1 MKRKLF
7 LLVIPALFA
16 TVAVVSCKKEKPLSS
31 ESNDVTTTKDGAQF
45 VVDTLNSKVEWK
57 GYKIF
62 KSENTSHF
70 GNIKFESG
78 DVTVKDGKLESGKFV
93 ADMTSLTSEDLKNDK
108 ENLEKLNGHLKSGDF
123 FEVEKF
129 PTASYEITK
138 VTPAAEGDYNT
149 LLDGNLTI
157 KGITKPVQF
166 KANVSVKEGGEVS
179 IATEPKD
186 INREEFG
193 VKFQAPAENGVIKDE
208 VTLQIMVKALEK
220 NKTFIIQ
227 LIIFRFIEKI
237 NNFFI

>member
-1 MKRKLF
+1 MFFFITLAVLLKKLQIMNKRLF
-7 LLVIPALFA
+7 SLLIPAVFA
-16 TVAVVSCKKEKPLSS
+16 TVAVVSCNKDKPVAS
-31 ESNDVTTTKDGAQF
+31 ENSEVTTTKDGSEYI
-45 VVDTLNSKVEWK
+45 VDTLNSKIEWK

-70 GNIKFESG
+70 GTIKFESG

-93 ADMTSLTSEDLKNDK
+93 ADMNSLTSVDLKDK
-108 ENLEKLNGHLKSGDF
+108 ADQLEKLNGHLKSNDF

-138 VTPAAEGDYNT
+138 VAPSAGGDYNT

-166 KANVSVKEGGEVS
+166 RANVSVKEGEVS
-179 IATEPKD
+179 IASEPKD

-193 VKFQAPAENGVIKDE
+193 VKFQAPAENGIIKNE
-208 VTLQIMVKALEK
+208 VNLQISIKALEK
-220 NKTFIIQ
+220 K
-227 LIIFRFIEKI
+227 
-237 NNFFI
+237 

>member
-7 LLVIPALFA
+7 SIVIPAFFA
-16 TVAVVSCKKEKPLSS
+16 TAVMVSCKKEKPVSS
-31 ESNDVTTTKDGAQF
+31 ESSEVTTTKDGNQY

-62 KSENTSHF
+62 KCENTSHF
-70 GNIKFESG
+70 GTIKFESG
-78 DVTVKDGKLESGKFV
+78 DFTVKDGKLESGKFV
-93 ADMTSLTSEDLKNDK
+93 ADMTSLTSVDLKDDA
-108 ENLEKLNGHLKSGDF
+108 EQLGKLNGHLKSGDF
-123 FEVEKF
+123 FETEKF

-138 VTPAAEGDYNT
+138 ITPSAEGDYNT

-166 KANVSVKEGGEVS
+166 KANVSVKDGEVS

-186 INREEFG
+186 IKREEFG

-208 VTLQIMVKALEK
+208 VTLQINVKALEK
-220 NKTFIIQ
+220 K
-227 LIIFRFIEKI
+227 
-237 NNFFI
+237 

>member
-1 MKRKLF
+1 MRKKLF
-7 LLVIPALFA
+7 SLAIPALF
-16 TVAVVSCKKEKPLSS
+16 VAAVMVSCKKDKPLTS
-31 ESNDVTTTKDGAQF
+31 EGNEVTTTKDGNQYTL
-45 VVDTLNSKVEWK
+45 DTLNSKVEWK
-57 GYKIF
+57 GYKVF

-70 GNIKFESG
+70 GTIKFESG

-93 ADMTSLTSEDLKNDK
+93 ADMNSLTSVDLKDSP
-108 ENLEKLNGHLKSGDF
+108 EDMGKLNGHLKSGDF

-138 VTPAAEGDYNT
+138 VTPAPEGDYNT

-166 KANVSVKEGGEVS
+166 KANVSVKDGDVS

-186 INREEFG
+186 IKREEFG

-208 VTLQIMVKALEK
+208 VTLQINVKALEK
-220 NKTFIIQ
+220 K
-227 LIIFRFIEKI
+227 
-237 NNFFI
+237 